1 GGPLTGGSAAFGA
14 QLKNGVEQAVQDI
27 NAAGGILGQKIQLS
41 VGDDRAD
48 PKEGVSVAN
57 KFVGDG
63 VKFVVGHFN
72 SGVTMPSSEV
82 YQENGIL
89 EITPAATNPKIT
101 ERNMWNIFRTCG
113 RDDQQGGVAG
123 AIIAD
128 KFKGKRVAVVHDK
141 TTYGQGLAEETR
153 KAMNAK
159 GLKEVLFEGV
169 NVGDKDYS
177 ALVSKIKA
185 ARADL
190 VYWGGLHDT
199 GGLILRQLR
208 DQGVKS
214 TFMGAD
220 GITDDEFAAIA
231 GPGAEGTLMTFSP
244 DPRTNPANKQIIEVF
259 RKKGFEPQAYTLYSY
274 AAVQV
279 IKQAAEA
286 AKSLDPKKVAEVMHS
301 GKVFNTV
308 LGDISFDKKGDVTGY
323 MVGGKK
329 KDRYVL
335 YIWKKNADGK
345 ITYAEREE
353 RSSTKWIGPW
363 VKTNPPRFGA
373 GFHFQA
379 LSRCSAAL
387 ERLRSASC
395 STA

>member
-1 GGPLTGGSAAFGA
+1 MRQWLALGLAFGFGLAIADSASAQIKLGVGGPITGGSAAFGA
-14 QLKNGVEQAVQDI
+14 QLKNGVEQAVEDI
-27 NAAGGILGQKIQLS
+27 NAAGGILGQKIQVL

-72 SGVTMPSSEV
+72 SGVTIPSSEV
-82 YQENGIL
+82 LQENGIL
-89 EITPAATNPKIT
+89 EITPAATNPKVT
-101 ERNMWNIFRTCG
+101 ERGMWNIFRVCG
-113 RDDQQGGVAG
+113 RDDQQGVVAG

-159 GLKEVLFEGV
+159 GIKEVLYEGV

-185 ARADL
+185 GRADL

-208 DQGVKS
+208 DQGVKA

-244 DPRTNPANKQIIEVF
+244 DARTNPANKQIIEVF

-279 IKQAAEA
+279 IKQAAEQ

-301 GKVFNTV
+301 GKVFKTV
-308 LGDISFDKKGDVTGY
+308 LGDLSFDKKGDVTGY
-323 MVGGKK
+323 TVAGKK

-335 YIWKKNADGK
+335 YVWKKGPDGK
-345 ITYAEREE
+345 ITYVEA
-353 RSSTKWIGPW
+353 
-363 VKTNPPRFGA
+363 
-373 GFHFQA
+373 Q
-379 LSRCSAAL
+379 
-387 ERLRSASC
+387 
-395 STA
+395 

>member
-1 GGPLTGGSAAFGA
+1 MKQWLVLGLAFGLGLAFADGASAQIKLGVAGPITGGSAAFGA
-14 QLKNGVEQAVQDI
+14 QLKNGTEQAVEDI
-27 NAAGGILGQKIQLS
+27 NAAGGILGQKIQVF

-72 SGVTMPSSEV
+72 SGVTIPSSEV
-82 YQENGIL
+82 FQENGIL
-89 EITPAATNPKIT
+89 QITPAATNPKVT
-101 ERNMWNIFRTCG
+101 ERGMWNIFRTCG
-113 RDDQQGGVAG
+113 RDDQQGPVAG

-128 KFKGKRVAVVHDK
+128 KFKGKKVAVVHDK

-159 GLKEVLFEGV
+159 GVKEVLFEGV

-177 ALVSKIKA
+177 AVVSKIKA

-208 DQGVKS
+208 DQGVKA

-220 GITDDEFAAIA
+220 GITDDEFAVIA

-244 DPRTNPANKQIIEVF
+244 DARLNPANKQIIETF

-279 IKQAAEA
+279 FKQAAEA

-308 LGDISFDKKGDVTGY
+308 LGDFAFDKKGDITAYIIAGTP
-323 MVGGKK
+323 
-329 KDRYVL
+329 RNPYVL
-335 YIWKKNADGK
+335 YTWKKGPDGK
-345 ITYAEREE
+345 
-353 RSSTKWIGPW
+353 
-363 VKTNPPRFGA
+363 
-373 GFHFQA
+373 
-379 LSRCSAAL
+379 LSYF
-387 ERLRSASC
+387 ENQ
-395 STA
+395 

>member
-1 GGPLTGGSAAFGA
+1 MRQWLTLGLAFGLGLAFANPASAQIKLGVAGPITGGSAAFGA
-14 QLKNGVEQAVQDI
+14 QLKNGTEQAVADI
-27 NAAGGILGQKIQLS
+27 NAAGGILGQKIQVLI
-41 VGDDRAD
+41 GDDRAD

-57 KFVGDG
+57 KFVGEG
-63 VKFVVGHFN
+63 VKFVIGHFN
-72 SGVTMPSSEV
+72 SGVTIPSSEV
-82 YQENGIL
+82 FQENGVL
-89 EITPAATNPKIT
+89 QITPAATNPKVT
-101 ERNMWNIFRTCG
+101 ERNMWNIFRVCG
-113 RDDQQGGVAG
+113 RDDQQGVVAG
-123 AIIAD
+123 NIVAD
-128 KFKGKRVAVVHDK
+128 RFKGKRVAVVHDK
-141 TTYGQGLAEETR
+141 TTYGQGLADETR

-159 GLKEVLFEGV
+159 GLKEVLYEGV

-185 ARADL
+185 SRADL

-208 DQGVKS
+208 DQGVKA
-214 TFMGAD
+214 TFMGGD

-231 GPGAEGTLMTFSP
+231 GPGSEGTLMTFSP
-244 DPRTNPANKQIIEVF
+244 DPRTNPANKQIVDVF

-279 IKQAAEA
+279 IKQAAEQ

-323 MVGGKK
+323 TVAGKK

-335 YIWKKNADGK
+335 YVWKKGADGK
-345 ITYAEREE
+345 ITYVEA
-353 RSSTKWIGPW
+353 P
-363 VKTNPPRFGA
+363 
-373 GFHFQA
+373 
-379 LSRCSAAL
+379 
-387 ERLRSASC
+387 
-395 STA
+395 